1 MDELNFKFIGEKIR
15 ERRIALNF
23 KQDHLAEKLN
33 VNPSHISNIECGRA
47 HPSLCILIR
56 IANLLRCS
64 VDYFIFDEYTY
75 QKEPLSSIDHA
86 ILSRLQCKD
95 NITKEKILKIID
107 IL

>member
-1 MDELNFKFIGEKIR
+1 MDELNFQLIGEKIR
-15 ERRIALNF
+15 ERRTALNM
-23 KQDHLAEKLN
+23 KQDYLADKLN

-64 VDYFIFDEYTY
+64 VDYFIFNEYTY
-75 QKEPLSSIDHA
+75 QKEASSSVDHA
-86 ILSRLQCKD
+86 ILSRLQYKD
-95 NITKEKILKIID
+95 NATKEKILKIID